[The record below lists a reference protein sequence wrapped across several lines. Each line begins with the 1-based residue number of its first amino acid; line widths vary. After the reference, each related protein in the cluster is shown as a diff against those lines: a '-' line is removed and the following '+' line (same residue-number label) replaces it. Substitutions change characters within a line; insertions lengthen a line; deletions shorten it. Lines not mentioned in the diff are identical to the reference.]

1 MLPRWSQGKL
11 ELARS
16 RRVRRLLQLGIPQA
30 VRGTVWLEVVGNAL
44 GLTRGS
50 LDELLTARAA
60 MGLAASGVA
69 TPLPHVIARHWHLL
83 MVGVAMTHGGMI
95 PLLPMASGRGRG
107 RRGAGC

>member
-50 LDELLTARAA
+50 LDELLIARGAA
-60 MGLAASGVA
+60 MGLAAGGVA
-69 TPLPHVIARHWHLL
+69 TPLPHGIARHCHLL
-83 MVGVAMTHGGMI
+83 MVGGSVGTI
-95 PLLPMASGRGRG
+95 ASGFT
-107 RRGAGC
+107 ACV